1 MVKKFLHAVALA
13 VSISGL
19 TACATHQNK
28 MVPLQSEIVGG
39 QCAPALEK
47 LQKLAD
53 DSSDDRLLYL
63 MEYASA
69 LQICREYKLSTD
81 YFLQA
86 DKLAEQQDY
95 TSISRTLGATLLN
108 EQMIQYKGDK
118 FEKLFINAMAA
129 INFIEMND
137 YENAMVEVR
146 RINEKTRK
154 FAEEEKRSFELNSFA
169 SYLSGLIYEQ
179 SNNWDDACI
188 SYKDAYNIDASFR
201 AVAIDMLT
209 ACWRAKRYDEFA
221 QLLKKVNPSNE
232 EIEIAKRPK
241 KNKHEIT
248 IIYMQGWGPKKTD
261 RPNYHLRTSGLSHS
275 DYPMLEGSPST
286 TKRIAVTSTVE
297 SAPFFRESQT
307 IYSVE
312 KAAIATLEADY
323 ASLAARRFGARVAKE
338 VVADQIRQKD
348 KALGDI
354 AWVIMLA
361 AERAD
366 LRNWSFLP
374 ETIQTVRLD
383 ATNLTTLKIE
393 GRTFDGKPSEDLGTI
408 DLTINPNKKIYL
420 IRSLK

>member
-1 MVKKFLHAVALA
+1 MIKCLLLA
-13 VSISGL
+13 VGILSL
-19 TACATHQNK
+19 MACATHQNK
-28 MVPLQSEIVGG
+28 MIPLQSEIVGG

-47 LQKLAD
+47 LQKLAEEQ
-53 DSSDDRLLYL
+53 SDDQLLYL

-69 LQICREYKLSTD
+69 LQICRDYKLSTQF
-81 YFLQA
+81 FLQA

-95 TSISRTLGATLLN
+95 TSISRSLGATLLN

-146 RINEKTRK
+146 RINEKTRR
-154 FAEEEKRSFELNSFA
+154 FAEDEKRSFELNSFA
-169 SYLSGLIYEQ
+169 SYLAGLIYEQ

-188 SYKDAYNIDASFR
+188 AYKDSYNIDASYR
-201 AVAIDMLT
+201 AVSSDMLT
-209 ACWRAKRYDEFA
+209 ACWRAKRFDEFST
-221 QLLKKVNPSNE
+221 LVKKVNPSNE
-232 EIEIAKRPK
+232 EIENAKRPK
-241 KNKHEIT
+241 KNKREIV
-248 IIYMQGWGPKKTD
+248 IIYLQGWGPKKTD
-261 RPNYHLRTSGLSHS
+261 RRGDTEFPLLQGT
-275 DYPMLEGSPST
+275 PSV
-286 TKRIAVTSTVE
+286 TKRIAVTNAIGSP
-297 SAPFFRESQT
+297 PFFRESQT

-312 KAAIATLEADY
+312 KAAIDTLEADY
-323 ASLAARRFGARVAKE
+323 AYLSARRFGARVAKE

-354 AWVIMLA
+354 AWVIMVA

-374 ETIQTVRLD
+374 ETIQLVRLD
-383 ATNLTTLKIE
+383 ATDMTSLKIE
-393 GRTFDGKPSEDLGTI
+393 GRDFSGNVSEDLGTI
-408 DLTINPNKKIYL
+408 DLSTNPNKRIFL

>member
-1 MVKKFLHAVALA
+1 MAVALM
-13 VSISGL
+13 GL

-28 MVPLQSEIVGG
+28 MIPLQSEIVGG

-53 DSSDDRLLYL
+53 EDSDDRLLYL

-69 LQICREYKLSTD
+69 LQICRDYKLSTD

-146 RINEKTRK
+146 RINEKTKK
-154 FAEEEKRSFELNSFA
+154 FAEEERRSFELNSFA

-188 SYKDAYNIDASFR
+188 SYKDAYNIDQSFR
-201 AVAIDMLT
+201 AVTADMLT

-221 QLLKKVNPSNE
+221 TLVKKVNPSND
-232 EIEIAKRPK
+232 EIEFAKRPK
-241 KNKHEIT
+241 KNKNEIT
-248 IIYMQGWGPKKTD
+248 IIYLQGWGPKKTD
-261 RPNYHLRTSGLSHS
+261 RPNFHYRTSGLSHN

-286 TKRIAVTSTVE
+286 TKRIAVTSANPADTI
-297 SAPFFRESQT
+297 FKESQT

-348 KALGDI
+348 KALGDL
-354 AWVIMLA
+354 AWVIMVA

-374 ETIQTVRLD
+374 ETIQTIRMD

-393 GRTFDGKPSEDLGTI
+393 GRDLSGKPSEDLGTI

>member
-1 MVKKFLHAVALA
+1 MFKTIWLA
-13 VSISGL
+13 VGLFFL
-19 TACATHQNK
+19 TACASHQNK
-28 MVPLQSEIVGG
+28 MQPLQSEIVGG

-53 DSSDDRLLYL
+53 KESDDRLLYL

-69 LQICREYKLSTD
+69 LQICRNYKLSTD

-169 SYLSGLIYEQ
+169 SYLAGLIYEQ

-188 SYKDAYNIDASFR
+188 AYRDSYNIDATFR
-201 AVAIDMLT
+201 AVTLDMLT

-221 QLLKKVNPSNE
+221 TLVKKVNPSNE
-232 EIEIAKRPK
+232 EIEFAKRPR
-241 KNKHEIT
+241 KNKKEA
-248 IIYMQGWGPKKTD
+248 IIVYLQGWGPQKTD
-261 RPNYHLRTSGLSHS
+261 RPAYRYRKNDLSYS
-275 DYPMLEGSPST
+275 DFPMLEGSPST
-286 TKRIAVTSTVE
+286 TKKIAVTGAIEGS
-297 SAPFFRESQT
+297 SLFKESQPV
-307 IYSVE
+307 YSVE
-312 KAAIATLEADY
+312 KAAIDTLEADY
-323 ASLAARRFGARVAKE
+323 AYLATRRFGARIAKE

-354 AWVIMLA
+354 AWVIMVA
-361 AERAD
+361 SERAD

-374 ETIQTVRLD
+374 ETIQVVRFD
-383 ATNLTTLKIE
+383 ATDITSIKVE
-393 GRTFDGKPSEDLGTI
+393 GRDLQGKPSEDLGTI
-408 DLTINPNKKIYL
+408 DLTVNPNKRIFL